1 MREAQIYI
9 KKHLK
14 KEKLHFVG
22 VVSSLNWWGVYP
34 PRGCINITDVI
45 VRNLNNKPKV

>member
-9 KKHLK
+9 KKHFK

-22 VVSSLNWWGVYP
+22 GVSSFNWEGGGYTP
-34 PRGCINITDVI
+34 PRGRGV
-45 VRNLNNKPKV
+45 